1 VLTLVAREI
10 NWWVAGLPPARG
22 KSVCAACDHG
32 YRCPVLTPPVGL
44 SEDSLVSVLVRHWR
58 LSAASVTYRAV
69 GWGSH
74 HWEVTDSAGERWFV
88 TADELHN
95 KRVRL
100 AESLDVAFERL
111 RRALTAAVDL
121 RINGCQFV
129 IAPVP
134 ANGEVVVRAGEE
146 FGVAVYPFV
155 EGVSFPWDEFSVE
168 NRRAM
173 LEMVIA
179 VHTAPRAAAAGAM
192 TDDFAISHRDEL
204 EALLDPLAR
213 GEFPERGPFT
223 RPVAQLVAANSR
235 AIGSLLARYDELAG
249 QARRHPSRHVLTHG
263 EPHPGNTMLTPDG
276 WRLIDWD
283 TALLAP
289 PERDLWSLDPGD
301 GSLLH
306 AYAAATGVQPRPET
320 LELYR
325 IRWDL
330 NDLALD
336 ASRFIRP
343 HRGTA
348 EDDKA
353 WRILGSLIQR
363 IGGMGPARS
372 VPSAPD
378 R

>member
-1 VLTLVAREI
+1 M
-10 NWWVAGLPPARG
+10 
-22 KSVCAACDHG
+22 
-32 YRCPVLTPPVGL
+32 LTPPDGL
-44 SEDSLVSVLVRHWR
+44 SEESLASVLARHWR
-58 LSAASVTYRAV
+58 LSAVSVSYRAV

-74 HWEVTDSAGERWFV
+74 HWEVTDSAGERWFA

-111 RRALTAAVDL
+111 RRALTAAAEL
-121 RINGCQFV
+121 RNHGSRFV

-134 ANGEVVVRAGEE
+134 AERGEVVVRAGDE
-146 FGVAVYPFV
+146 FGVSVYPFV
-155 EGVSFPWDEFSVE
+155 EGVSFPWGEFSAE
-168 NRRAM
+168 NRRA
-173 LEMVIA
+173 LLDMVIA
-179 VHTAPRAAAAGAM
+179 VHSAAEAATVVAM
-192 TDDFAISHRDEL
+192 TDDFVIPHRDEL
-204 EALLDPLAR
+204 EVLLDPVAP
-213 GEFPERGPFT
+213 GDVPERGPFT
-223 RPVAQLVAANSR
+223 RPVSKLVAANNG
-235 AIGSLLARYDELAG
+235 AIESLLARYDELAG
-249 QARRHPSRHVLTHG
+249 QARMLPSGQVLTHG

-306 AYAAATGVQPRPET
+306 RYAAATGVHPLPHM

-353 WRILGSLIQR
+353 WGILSSLIAR
-363 IGGMGPARS
+363 IGG
-372 VPSAPD
+372 
-378 R
+378 

>member
-1 VLTLVAREI
+1 M
-10 NWWVAGLPPARG
+10 
-22 KSVCAACDHG
+22 
-32 YRCPVLTPPVGL
+32 LTPPDGL
-44 SEDSLVSVLVRHWR
+44 SEESLVSVLARHWR
-58 LSAASVTYRAV
+58 LSAVSVSYRAV

-74 HWEVTDSAGERWFV
+74 HWQVTDSAGERWFV

-111 RRALTAAVDL
+111 RRALTTAADL
-121 RINGCQFV
+121 WNYGCQFV

-134 ANGEVVVRAGEE
+134 ARRGEVVVRAGDD

-155 EGVSFPWDEFSVE
+155 EGVSFQWGEFSVE
-168 NRRAM
+168 IRRAM
-173 LEMVIA
+173 LDMVIA
-179 VHTAPRAAAAGAM
+179 VHTAPVVATMSAM
-192 TDDFAISHRDEL
+192 TDDFAIPHRDEL
-204 EALLDPLAR
+204 EALLDPLAHDKI
-213 GEFPERGPFT
+213 PQRGPFT
-223 RPVAQLVAANSR
+223 RLVAQLVADNSR
-235 AIGSLLARYDELAG
+235 AVESLLARYDELAG
-249 QARRHPSRHVLTHG
+249 QARTHPSRHVLTHG

-283 TALLAP
+283 TALIAP

-306 AYAAATGVQPRPET
+306 TYTAATGVRPLPHM

-336 ASRFIRP
+336 ASRFLRP

-353 WRILGSLIQR
+353 WEILSALLER
-363 IGGMGPARS
+363 IGA
-372 VPSAPD
+372 
-378 R
+378 

>member
-1 VLTLVAREI
+1 M
-10 NWWVAGLPPARG
+10 
-22 KSVCAACDHG
+22 
-32 YRCPVLTPPVGL
+32 LTPPDGL
-44 SEDSLVSVLVRHWR
+44 SEESLISVLARYWR
-58 LSAASVTYRAV
+58 LSTVSVSYCAV

-100 AESLDVAFERL
+100 AESLDIAFERL
-111 RRALTAAVDL
+111 RRALTAAAEL
-121 RINGCQFV
+121 RNQGCEFV

-134 ANGEVVVRAGEE
+134 AGRGQVLVRAGDG

-155 EGVSFPWDEFSVE
+155 DGVSFQWGEFALE
-168 NRRAM
+168 TRRAM
-173 LEMVIA
+173 LDMVIA
-179 VHTAPRAAAAGAM
+179 VHESSGAARVAAM
-192 TDDFAISHRDEL
+192 TDDFAIPHRDEL
-204 EALLDPLAR
+204 EALLDPAAQ
-213 GEFPERGPFT
+213 GDVPECGPFT
-223 RPVAQLVAANSR
+223 RPVARLVEANR
-235 AIGSLLARYDELAG
+235 PAIGSLLARFDELAG
-249 QARRHPSRHVLTHG
+249 QAFSHPSRQVLTHG
-263 EPHPGNTMLTPDG
+263 EPHPGNTMLTPGG

-283 TALLAP
+283 TVLLAP

-301 GSLLH
+301 GSLLR
-306 AYAAATGVQPRPET
+306 AYAAATGVQPLERM

-348 EDDKA
+348 EDDKT
-353 WRILGSLIQR
+353 WRILSALIER
-363 IGGMGPARS
+363 IRS
-372 VPSAPD
+372 
-378 R
+378 

>member
-1 VLTLVAREI
+1 
-10 NWWVAGLPPARG
+10 
-22 KSVCAACDHG
+22 
-32 YRCPVLTPPVGL
+32 VLTPPDGL
-44 SEDSLVSVLVRHWR
+44 SEESLVSVLARHWQ
-58 LSAASVTYRAV
+58 LSAASVSYRAV

-100 AESLDVAFERL
+100 AESLDVAFGRL
-111 RRALTAAVDL
+111 RRALTAAAEL
-121 RINGCQFV
+121 RNHGCQFV

-134 ANGEVVVRAGEE
+134 ANRGDVLVRAGDE

-155 EGVSFPWDEFSVE
+155 EGVSFQWGEFSTE

-173 LEMVIA
+173 LDMMIA
-179 VHTAPRAAAAGAM
+179 VHTAPVVATVGAM
-192 TDDFAISHRDEL
+192 TDDFAIPHLDEL
-204 EALLDPLAR
+204 EALLDPLGH
-213 GEFPERGPFT
+213 GEVPERGPFT
-223 RPVAQLVAANSR
+223 RPVAQLVGANSL
-235 AIGSLLARYDELAG
+235 AIESLLARYEELAG

-283 TALLAP
+283 MALLAP

-306 AYAAATGVQPRPET
+306 GYAAATGVRPLPEA

-353 WRILGSLIQR
+353 WRILSSLIER
-363 IGGMGPARS
+363 IGG
-372 VPSAPD
+372 
-378 R
+378 